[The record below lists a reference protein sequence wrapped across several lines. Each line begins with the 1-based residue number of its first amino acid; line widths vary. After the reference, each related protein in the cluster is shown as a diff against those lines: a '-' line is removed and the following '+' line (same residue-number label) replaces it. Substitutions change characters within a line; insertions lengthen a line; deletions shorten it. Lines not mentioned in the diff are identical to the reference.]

1 MFATVQNVL
10 DHPGEDK
17 YQHIRLSNP
26 AFMRRAGRFPASLQL
41 LNIAGFNAVA
51 QELRLQR
58 NDPGLVWLSLA
69 ALKSTQAASF

>member
-1 MFATVQNVL
+1 MQTVL

-26 AFMRRAGRFPASLQL
+26 RFKSRAGRFPASLQL
-41 LNIAGFNAVA
+41 LQMAGFNAVA
-51 QELRLQR
+51 EELRLQR

-69 ALKSTQAASF
+69 AFKSAQAA